1 MGTQHRIA
9 VVDDEMDILE
19 NYRELLGD
27 EYEVLT
33 FSSPSEFLSSM
44 DKPNYKAPHLVITD
58 LNMPGIDGIKMVQQ
72 AQEKNH
78 HFPVIL
84 LSGFLNKE
92 AVMAAVDIG
101 VYRLLEK
108 PTAIG
113 TLKAAIDQLLIEH
126 DVFMVRREI
135 RQITSQLR
143 ELYSTIRVAVLPY
156 IPQDVLNRM
165 VLDAP
170 ATGAPSKKMSF
181 DELLEAMESRLDQ
194 LLRLETV
201 LTELRERKYRN

>member
-1 MGTQHRIA
+1 MGFQHRIA
-9 VVDDEMDILE
+9 VVDDELDILE
-19 NYRELLGD
+19 NYRDLLGED
-27 EYEVLT
+27 YQVET
-33 FSSPSEFLSSM
+33 FSNPLEFLKSM
-44 DKPNYKAPHLVITD
+44 EGPGAKTPDLVITD
-58 LNMPGIDGIKMVQQ
+58 LNMPGLDGIKMVQQ
-72 AQEKNH
+72 AQQSNH

-108 PTAIG
+108 PTPIAV
-113 TLKAAIDQLLIEH
+113 LKAAIDQLLIEH
-126 DVFMVRREI
+126 DVYTVRREV
-135 RQITSQLR
+135 RQITGQLR
-143 ELYSTIRVAVLPY
+143 ELYSTIRLAVLPY
-156 IPQDVLNRM
+156 IPEDVLKRM

-170 ATGAPSKKMSF
+170 AGGTPKKMSF
-181 DELLEAMESRLDQ
+181 EDLLEALESRLDQ